1 MSDTPLFDL
10 PQVKQ
15 PPELTETLSPDQ
27 KRTRRQRD
35 LLDVGYHPLT
45 LVMSRPLR
53 LHADAAPAD
62 DPRAEGLRCG
72 GCRFRELRNYGVRSW
87 PKCTIGGRESHGGGT
102 DCRAWWPA
110 CVDFQ
115 PKADGQ

>member
-1 MSDTPLFDL
+1 MDGLFDL
-10 PQVKQ
+10 PHVKQ
-15 PPELTETLSPDQ
+15 PPEATETPSPDQ

-35 LLDVGYHPLT
+35 MLAAGYHPLT

-53 LHADAAPAD
+53 LHDDAAPAD
-62 DPRAEGLRCG
+62 DSKADGARCG
-72 GCRFRELRNYGVRSW
+72 GCRFRELKHYGPRSW

-102 DCRAWWPA
+102 DVRKWWPA
-110 CVDFQ
+110 CTDFQ